1 MNRVILLGRLVRDPE
16 LRVSQ
21 SENKVA
27 RYTLAVN
34 RLKRDEADFIP
45 CVAFGKAAEFAE
57 KYFRKGQQVLIEGRL
72 QISSYTDKN
81 GSKRTSTDV
90 LIDTQHF
97 ADSKRDS
104 FAPTN
109 EEIPDEFTQDGLPF

>member
-1 MNRVILLGRLVRDPE
+1 MNKVILLGRLVRDPE

-34 RLKRDEADFIP
+34 RLKRDEADFIH

-104 FAPTN
+104 FTPTN

>member
-1 MNRVILLGRLVRDPE
+1 MNKVILLGRLVRDPE

-104 FAPTN
+104 FTPTN
-109 EEIPDEFTQDGLPF
+109 EEIPDEFVQDGLPF

>member
-34 RLKRDEADFIP
+34 RLKRDEADFIN

>member
-1 MNRVILLGRLVRDPE
+1 MNKVILLGRLVRDPE

-21 SENKVA
+21 NENKVA

-34 RLKRDEADFIP
+34 RIKRDEADFIP

-57 KYFRKGQQVLIEGRL
+57 KYFQKGQQVLIEGRL
-72 QISSYTDKN
+72 QIGSYTDKN
-81 GSKRTSTDV
+81 GMKRQSVDV
-90 LIDTQHF
+90 LIESQHF

-104 FAPTN
+104 FTPTD
-109 EEIPDEFTQDGLPF
+109 EEIPDEFEQDGLPF

>member
-1 MNRVILLGRLVRDPE
+1 MNKVILLGRLVRDPE

-104 FAPTN
+104 FTPTN